1 MWKKS
6 KYTVSSEQCKTIHV
20 TQDMRE
26 KGILFWELRNKNVTW
41 CLSLITSYVN
51 VWHPSGLE
59 AIVGELEKM
68 NTGKTFMNVLSGIFN
83 QILENLMISWG
94 TYLKKSWRC
103 YAGKS
108 LNSTVAWLFWVKCPN
123 DSTWCK
129 SPENSP
135 CLVLML
141 ISGLYLVWMLYLF
154 SCVNLCLCEALK
166 ISEHLRVVWMT
177 VLQSSGIPALDVVHQ
192 GPLWGTLYCFVSPT
206 IVWHPAMVLV
216 HAM

>member
-1 MWKKS
+1 MR
-6 KYTVSSEQCKTIHV
+6 V

-26 KGILFWELRNKNVTW
+26 KGILFWELGAKRVSW
-41 CLSLITSYVN
+41 CLGLITSYVN

-59 AIVGELEKM
+59 AIVGELEKT
-68 NTGKTFMNVLSGIFN
+68 NTGKTFMNVLSGVFN

-94 TYLKKSWRC
+94 TNLRKSWRC

-108 LNSTVAWLFWVKCPN
+108 LNSTGAWLFWVKCPN

-129 SPENSP
+129 SPESSP

-154 SCVNLCLCEALK
+154 SCLNLCLCEALK
-166 ISEHLRVVWMT
+166 ISEHLRVVWT
-177 VLQSSGIPALDVVHQ
+177 AVIWNSSSGPGAP
-192 GPLWGTLYCFVSPT
+192 GPFMRDTLLFCASYNCGMSGNGSGC
-206 IVWHPAMVLV
+206 MLYSLS
-216 HAM
+216 MLLLL